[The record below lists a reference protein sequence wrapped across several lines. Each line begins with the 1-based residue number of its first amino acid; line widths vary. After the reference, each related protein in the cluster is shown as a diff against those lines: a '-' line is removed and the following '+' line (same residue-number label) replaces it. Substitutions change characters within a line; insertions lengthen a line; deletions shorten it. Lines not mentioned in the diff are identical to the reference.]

1 MNKQISYGLDYESK
15 PQWGIVNPQILTS
28 FYAMINCYAIW
39 KKKKMMGAGEKSP
52 EYYEFNQYLIETYM
66 KLEAHFYEEK
76 EEDFKEVHKLM
87 SDFIDEKK
95 DLTLDEKKKCIHI
108 ITRFL
113 KKVGLTKIE
122 VESGRRYS
130 LLGSE

>member
-1 MNKQISYGLDYESK
+1 MNKQITYGLDYESR

-39 KKKKMMGAGEKSP
+39 KKKKMMGAGEKCP
-52 EYYEFNQYLIETYM
+52 EWYEWHQFLIETFL

-76 EEDFKEVHKLM
+76 DSEFQEVHKLM
-87 SDFIDEKK
+87 SDYIDEKK
-95 DLTLDEKKKCIHI
+95 DLSLDEKKKCIHI
-108 ITRFL
+108 MARFL

-122 VESGRRYS
+122 VESARKYS